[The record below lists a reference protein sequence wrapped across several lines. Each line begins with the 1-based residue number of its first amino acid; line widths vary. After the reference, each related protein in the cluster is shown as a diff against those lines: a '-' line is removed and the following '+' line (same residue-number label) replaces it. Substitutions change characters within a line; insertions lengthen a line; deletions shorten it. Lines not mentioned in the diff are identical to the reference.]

1 MNFTYKNISLIWKI
15 GLAIIIALVF
25 IHIIPFVVIAG
36 IAIWGL
42 VKCINYFRSKN
53 KPGKHKQHF
62 NKKVINKKVIDVKYK
77 EI

>member
-25 IHIIPFVVIAG
+25 IHILPFVIIAG

-42 VKCINYFRSKN
+42 VRCINYFKSKS
-53 KPGKHKQHF
+53 KFRKSKEPF
-62 NKKVINKKVIDVKYK
+62 NKKVIDVIIKDWN
-77 EI
+77 I

>member
-25 IHIIPFVVIAG
+25 IHILPFVIIAG

-42 VKCINYFRSKN
+42 VRCINYFKSKS
-53 KPGKHKQHF
+53 KFRKTQRTF
-62 NKKVINKKVIDVKYK
+62 Q
-77 EI
+77 

>member
-25 IHIIPFVVIAG
+25 IHILPFVIIAG

-42 VKCINYFRSKN
+42 VRCINYFKSKS
-53 KPGKHKQHF
+53 KFRKSKEPF
-62 NKKVINKKVIDVKYK
+62 NKKVIDVKYREVSK
-77 EI
+77 